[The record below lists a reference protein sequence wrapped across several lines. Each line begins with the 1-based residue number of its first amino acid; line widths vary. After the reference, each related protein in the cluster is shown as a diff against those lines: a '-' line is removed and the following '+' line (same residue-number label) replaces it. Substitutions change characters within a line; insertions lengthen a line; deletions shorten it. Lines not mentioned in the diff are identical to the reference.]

1 MESLIAS
8 PGQID
13 PITVRGDGVA
23 RSICCGLD
31 ATSTT
36 RPLWLL
42 PEPQQWRRKWRQT
55 PFSADPRFT
64 GDPER
69 IESGWWDGREMRRD
83 YHVVIGAAGEKLWL
97 YRDCQSHDWYLH
109 GIFG

>member
-1 MESLIAS
+1 VH
-8 PGQID
+8 GID
-13 PITVRGDGVA
+13 QVA
-23 RSICCGLD
+23 EHRPEQAWRRSVDRPSAAAGPPAAPLHE
-31 ATSTT
+31 

-42 PEPQQWRRKWRQT
+42 PAPQKQGRGRGFREGPGPVT
-55 PFSADPRFT
+55 
-64 GDPER
+64 DPER